1 MAHCDRSLWTSLVSF
16 VEKSKNKDGSQ
27 KNLPPYNVHTEID
40 WTYPNIIL
48 YLVENGVEE
57 KDSTAVQ
64 EILSRLDIGSG
75 AVTFPGN
82 LTMIPMDRYPI
93 QMALSSMLFEANR
106 QVGEIPEDFDE
117 DGYEDN
123 IEVGHEGFT
132 EDRRNSS
139 RDIDLAELEYY
150 EKIHQKSKNV
160 LENQK

>member
-123 IEVGHEGFT
+123 IEVGHE
-132 EDRRNSS
+132 DRRNSS
-139 RDIDLAELEYY
+139 RDIDLAEMEYY

-160 LENQK
+160 LKNQK